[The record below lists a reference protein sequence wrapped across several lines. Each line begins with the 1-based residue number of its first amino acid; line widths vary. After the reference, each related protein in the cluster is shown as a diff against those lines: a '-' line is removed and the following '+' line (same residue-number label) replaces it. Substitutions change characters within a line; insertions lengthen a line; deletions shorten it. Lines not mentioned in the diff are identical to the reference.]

1 MNEKEKNEKYK
12 TLKRNIIEDSDFT
25 KETMFILI
33 CAMIIASIGLNTNS
47 VAVIIGAML
56 ISPLMSP
63 IQSLGLGL
71 SNGNLKRVYV
81 SLFRLGIF
89 ILISVVSS
97 TFYFLVSPINDAT
110 PQILARTYPT
120 LWDVLIAIFG
130 GTAGVIAKTEEDG
143 GNVVP
148 GVAIA
153 TALMPPLCVVGFG
166 IAHGNL
172 KIFLGAGYLF
182 IINVFFIMIATLV
195 EKGTYI
201 LRNVPDLRDIRTLV
215 ALLESLGL
223 EVEKLDANSYKIINN
238 GLSGAEASYDLVKK
252 MRASFLVMGGML
264 AIEKRGKVALPG
276 GCAIGARP
284 VDLHLKGFEA
294 LGAKINIEHGYV
306 EATTENGLIGGNI
319 VLDFPSV
326 GATENIIMAAVKAK
340 GKTILENAAKEPEIE
355 DLCNF
360 LIKMGA
366 KISGVGTS
374 RLEIDGVDKLTA
386 CEYSIIPDRIVAG
399 TYIIASI
406 LFDGSIKVSGIVP
419 EHLSSFLLK
428 LEEMGAKFKI
438 EGDRLEVLSKLSDLK
453 PVKVTT
459 MPHPGFPTDL
469 QSPMMTL
476 MCLVNGASE
485 IKETIFENR
494 FMHVPELNRMGA
506 KIEIDSSTAKITGV
520 ENFSSAEVMAS
531 DLRAGASLILAAL
544 KANGESLVNRIYH
557 VDRGYENFEE
567 KFKALG
573 ANIERI
579 KTEA

>member
-1 MNEKEKNEKYK
+1 MVEAFKIVGGKK
-12 TLKRNIIEDSDFT
+12 IE
-25 KETMFILI
+25 
-33 CAMIIASIGLNTNS
+33 
-47 VAVIIGAML
+47 
-56 ISPLMSP
+56 
-63 IQSLGLGL
+63 
-71 SNGNLKRVYV
+71 GNL
-81 SLFRLGIF
+81 
-89 ILISVVSS
+89 VVDGSKNS
-97 TFYFLVSPINDAT
+97 TLP
-110 PQILARTYPT
+110 
-120 LWDVLIAIFG
+120 
-130 GTAGVIAKTEEDG
+130 
-143 GNVVP
+143 
-148 GVAIA
+148 
-153 TALMPPLCVVGFG
+153 
-166 IAHGNL
+166 
-172 KIFLGAGYLF
+172 
-182 IINVFFIMIATLV
+182 IMIATLV
-195 EKGTYI
+195 EKGTYV
-201 LRNVPDLRDIRTLV
+201 LKNVPDLRDIRTLV

-223 EVEKLDANSYKIINN
+223 QVEKIDKNSYKIINN
-238 GLSGAEASYDLVKK
+238 GLTSAEASYELVKK

-264 AIEKRGKVALPG
+264 AIENKGKVALPG

-306 EATTENGLIGGNI
+306 EANAENGLIGSKI

-340 GKTILENAAKEPEIE
+340 GKTILENAAKEPEIV

-366 KISGVGTS
+366 KISGAGRS
-374 RLEIDGVDKLTA
+374 RIEIEGVEKLTA

-406 LFDGSIKVSGIVP
+406 LFDGSITVEGVVP
-419 EHLSSFLLK
+419 EHISSFLLK

-438 EGDRLEVLSKLSDLK
+438 EGNKLEVLSKLSDLK
-453 PVKVTT
+453 PIKITT

-469 QSPMMTL
+469 QSPIMTL
-476 MCLVNGASE
+476 MSLVKGVSE

-506 KIEIDSSTAKITGV
+506 KIEVDSSTAKIYGV

-544 KANGESLVNRIYH
+544 KANGQSIVNRIYH

-567 KFKALG
+567 KFRALG
-573 ANIERI
+573 ADIERI
-579 KTEA
+579 KLEA

>member
-1 MNEKEKNEKYK
+1 MVEAFK
-12 TLKRNIIEDSDFT
+12 
-25 KETMFILI
+25 
-33 CAMIIASIGLNTNS
+33 
-47 VAVIIGAML
+47 IIGGKKIA
-56 ISPLMSP
+56 
-63 IQSLGLGL
+63 GE
-71 SNGNLKRVYV
+71 LKVDG
-81 SLFRLGIF
+81 SKN
-89 ILISVVSS
+89 S
-97 TFYFLVSPINDAT
+97 TLP
-110 PQILARTYPT
+110 
-120 LWDVLIAIFG
+120 
-130 GTAGVIAKTEEDG
+130 
-143 GNVVP
+143 
-148 GVAIA
+148 
-153 TALMPPLCVVGFG
+153 
-166 IAHGNL
+166 
-172 KIFLGAGYLF
+172 
-182 IINVFFIMIATLV
+182 IMIATLV

-238 GLSGAEASYDLVKK
+238 GLSGTEASYDLVKK

-366 KISGVGTS
+366 KITGVGTS

-419 EHLSSFLLK
+419 DHLSSFLLK

-573 ANIERI
+573 AKIERI

>member
-1 MNEKEKNEKYK
+1 MVEAFK
-12 TLKRNIIEDSDFT
+12 
-25 KETMFILI
+25 
-33 CAMIIASIGLNTNS
+33 
-47 VAVIIGAML
+47 IIGGKKIA
-56 ISPLMSP
+56 
-63 IQSLGLGL
+63 GE
-71 SNGNLKRVYV
+71 LKVDG
-81 SLFRLGIF
+81 SKN
-89 ILISVVSS
+89 S
-97 TFYFLVSPINDAT
+97 TLP
-110 PQILARTYPT
+110 
-120 LWDVLIAIFG
+120 
-130 GTAGVIAKTEEDG
+130 
-143 GNVVP
+143 
-148 GVAIA
+148 
-153 TALMPPLCVVGFG
+153 
-166 IAHGNL
+166 
-172 KIFLGAGYLF
+172 
-182 IINVFFIMIATLV
+182 IMIATLV

-238 GLSGAEASYDLVKK
+238 GLSGVEASYDLVKK

-340 GKTILENAAKEPEIE
+340 GKTVLENAAKEPEIE

-419 EHLSSFLLK
+419 DHLSSFLLK

-476 MCLVNGASE
+476 MCLVNGVSE

>member
-1 MNEKEKNEKYK
+1 MVEAFKIVGGKK
-12 TLKRNIIEDSDFT
+12 IE
-25 KETMFILI
+25 
-33 CAMIIASIGLNTNS
+33 
-47 VAVIIGAML
+47 
-56 ISPLMSP
+56 
-63 IQSLGLGL
+63 
-71 SNGNLKRVYV
+71 GNL
-81 SLFRLGIF
+81 
-89 ILISVVSS
+89 VVDGSKNS
-97 TFYFLVSPINDAT
+97 TLP
-110 PQILARTYPT
+110 
-120 LWDVLIAIFG
+120 
-130 GTAGVIAKTEEDG
+130 
-143 GNVVP
+143 
-148 GVAIA
+148 
-153 TALMPPLCVVGFG
+153 
-166 IAHGNL
+166 
-172 KIFLGAGYLF
+172 
-182 IINVFFIMIATLV
+182 IMIATLV
-195 EKGTYI
+195 EKGTYV
-201 LRNVPDLRDIRTLV
+201 LKNVPDLRDIRTLV

-223 EVEKLDANSYKIINN
+223 QVEKIDKNSYKIINN
-238 GLSGAEASYDLVKK
+238 GLTSAEASYELVKK

-264 AIEKRGKVALPG
+264 AIENKGKVALPG

-306 EATTENGLIGGNI
+306 EANAENGLIGSNI

-340 GKTILENAAKEPEIE
+340 GKTILENAAKEPEIV

-366 KISGVGTS
+366 KISGAGRS
-374 RLEIDGVDKLTA
+374 RIEIEGVEKLTA

-406 LFDGSIKVSGIVP
+406 LFDGSITVEGVVP
-419 EHLSSFLLK
+419 EHISSFLLK

-438 EGDRLEVLSKLSDLK
+438 EGNKLEVLSKLRDLK
-453 PVKVTT
+453 PIKITT

-469 QSPMMTL
+469 QSPIMTL
-476 MCLVNGASE
+476 MSLVKGVSE

-506 KIEIDSSTAKITGV
+506 KIEVDSSTAKIYGV

-544 KANGESLVNRIYH
+544 KANGQSIVNRIYH

-567 KFKALG
+567 KFRALG
-573 ANIERI
+573 ADIERI
-579 KTEA
+579 KLEA